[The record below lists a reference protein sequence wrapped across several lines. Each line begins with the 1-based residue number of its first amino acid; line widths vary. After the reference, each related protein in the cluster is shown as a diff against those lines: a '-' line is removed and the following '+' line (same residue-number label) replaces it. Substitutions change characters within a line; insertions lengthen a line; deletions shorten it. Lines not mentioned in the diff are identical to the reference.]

1 MDYDMRVRTIG
12 TWLQRLLKR
21 YSPPNQ
27 MDDQSL
33 RDEMNF
39 MVTDINA
46 HLPSKIN
53 QEQLAGILERI
64 DGQVRANQGA
74 RTWPTIKLLVN
85 ATKDSCQAYFRNTME
100 DTSDD
105 WSLDSL
111 RIAEKRIKN
120 NEPVSESYL
129 RAGPSQDR
137 LLEQT
142 SVTIR
147 DLEKYVAALPQQ

>member
-1 MDYDMRVRTIG
+1 MDYDMRVRAIG
-12 TWLQRLLKR
+12 AWLQRLLKR
-21 YSPPNQ
+21 YAPPSQ

-39 MVTDINA
+39 MVTDINS
-46 HLPSKIN
+46 HIPSKIN

-85 ATKDSCQAYFRNTME
+85 ATKESTQAYFRNTM
-100 DTSDD
+100 DD
-105 WSLDSL
+105 ADNDFDLDSL

-120 NEPVSESYL
+120 NEPVSETYI
-129 RAGPSQDR
+129 RNGPSRER
-137 LLEQT
+137 LLERT

-147 DLEKYVAALPQQ
+147 DLERYITALPQQ